1 MIKNFNP
8 ILGSEAAFVPAAR
21 DAEHARPGVRVVY
34 TNKEGVVIRPEDRP
48 SLWFRRLTGLGW
60 TRHYVDTGDHRRTV
74 DLRGRQLPAR
84 GEAMFFEATLDIGFR
99 VADAAEVVRRNITIG
114 DVAIVNH
121 IIAQIRPVIRQF
133 EIEESLLA
141 EDTVNSK
148 LGAGFSLPEGV
159 RVYHLSVRL
168 TPDAAACEHL
178 AKLREDERARELN
191 AGRHRDAV
199 SRTDRE
205 NEIKQRQHAAELDRY
220 KAALESVD
228 GLNLDPYQLLLAHVA
243 EHPQDTE
250 GTFDLLMRVWE
261 VGINQEESR
270 DARSNDLLRYL
281 IGIGAIQAADV
292 ERFRDELTDHV
303 RRTSTP
309 KRRAGKSWNA
319 PPVIP
324 GGVRLGPVSD
334 RPPAAAEDDSG
345 REDGG
350 REDAA

>member
-1 MIKNFNP
+1 MTNAFNP
-8 ILGSEAAFVPAAR
+8 ILGSEAAFLPAAR

-34 TNKEGVVIRPEDRP
+34 TNNEGAVIRSEDRP
-48 SLWFRRLTGLGW
+48 SRWFRRVAGFGW
-60 TRHYVDTGDHRRTV
+60 TRHYVDTGDHRRTIE
-74 DLRGRQLPAR
+74 LRGRQLPSL
-84 GEAMFFEATLDIGFR
+84 GEAMFFEATLDVGFR

-114 DVAIVNH
+114 DVAIINH
-121 IIAQIRPVIRQF
+121 VIAQIRPIVRQF
-133 EIEESLLA
+133 KIEESLLA

-148 LGAGFSLPEGV
+148 LGAGFSLSEGI
-159 RVYHLSVRL
+159 RVYHLSIRL
-168 TPDAAACEHL
+168 TPDAAACTHL
-178 AKLREDERARELN
+178 TKLREDERARELN
-191 AGRHRDAV
+191 AQRHQDAV

-220 KAALESVD
+220 KAARESVD

-261 VGINQEESR
+261 AGIKQEESR
-270 DARSNDLLRYL
+270 DARSTDLLRYL
-281 IGIGAIQAADV
+281 IGIGAIQAADI

-303 RRTSTP
+303 RRTSAP
-309 KRRAGKSWNA
+309 KRRVGTSWDA

-324 GGVRLGPVSD
+324 GDVRLGPVSE
-334 RPPAAAEDDSG
+334 RPPAAAEDD
-345 REDGG
+345 DG

>member
-1 MIKNFNP
+1 MTKAFNP
-8 ILGSEAAFVPAAR
+8 ILGSEAAFLPAAR
-21 DAEHARPGVRVVY
+21 DANHTRPGVRVVY
-34 TNKEGVVIRPEDRP
+34 TNNEGAVIRPEDRP
-48 SLWFRRLTGLGW
+48 SRWFRWFAGQGW

-74 DLRGRQLPAR
+74 ELRGRQLPAI
-84 GEAMFFEATLDIGFR
+84 GEAMFFEATLDVGFR
-99 VADAAEVVRRNITIG
+99 VVDAAEVVRRNITVG
-114 DVAIVNH
+114 DAAIINH
-121 IIAQIRPVIRQF
+121 IIAQIRPIVRQF

-141 EDTVNSK
+141 EETVNSK

-168 TPDAAACEHL
+168 TPDAAALAHL
-178 AKLREDERARELN
+178 TKLRENERARELN
-191 AGRHRDAV
+191 ARRHQDAV
-199 SRTDRE
+199 SRTDQE

-220 KAALESVD
+220 KAALKAVD

-261 VGINQEESR
+261 AGINQEESR
-270 DARSNDLLRYL
+270 DARSTDLLRHL
-281 IGIGAIQAADV
+281 ISIGAIQAADI

-309 KRRAGKSWNA
+309 KRRAGTSWDA

-334 RPPAAAEDDSG
+334 RPPAAAAAEDHG
-345 REDGG
+345 Q
-350 REDAA
+350 EDAA